1 LIPGSTWR
9 ARCVM
14 RIKKTLF
21 GEEFEGTDEGLDR
34 VRDDQALLSPREIS
48 LFIDEIED
56 LIYCGVSLPF
66 TSKAVI
72 DQKGC
77 LETLEMRRDHWPW
90 EMWEARRI
98 LSEEGEVL
106 GRAEAAAQEM
116 RQRAERQAA
125 FILAQSQLIKVAE
138 ARAQE
143 MMESAEKEAAQV
155 LHRAERD
162 ARDVYL
168 GLERELD
175 LLLRDIKE
183 LVAARLSKL
192 RR

>member
-1 LIPGSTWR
+1 ML
-9 ARCVM
+9 
-14 RIKKTLF
+14 
-21 GEEFEGTDEGLDR
+21 
-34 VRDDQALLSPREIS
+34 
-48 LFIDEIED
+48 
-56 LIYCGVSLPF
+56 
-66 TSKAVI
+66 
-72 DQKGC
+72 
-77 LETLEMRRDHWPW
+77 
-90 EMWEARRI
+90 EARRI

-106 GRAEAAAQEM
+106 GRAEAEGQEM
-116 RQRAERQAA
+116 IQRAERQAA
-125 FILAQSQLIKVAE
+125 FILDQSQLIKVAE

-143 MMESAEKEAAQV
+143 TMESAEKEAAQV